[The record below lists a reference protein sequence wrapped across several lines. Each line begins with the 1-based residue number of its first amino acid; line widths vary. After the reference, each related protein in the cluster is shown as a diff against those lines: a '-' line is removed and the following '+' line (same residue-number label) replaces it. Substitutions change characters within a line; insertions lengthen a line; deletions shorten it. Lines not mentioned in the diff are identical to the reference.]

1 MAPVEWVEPR
11 EEPEEG
17 VWPVGVPKGE
27 EEEEVVDVL
36 PAVGGSES
44 SNV

>member
-1 MAPVEWVEPR
+1 LENTV
-11 EEPEEG
+11 EEG
-17 VWPVGVPKGE
+17 EEAVEEGE
-27 EEEEVVDVL
+27 EEEEVMDVL